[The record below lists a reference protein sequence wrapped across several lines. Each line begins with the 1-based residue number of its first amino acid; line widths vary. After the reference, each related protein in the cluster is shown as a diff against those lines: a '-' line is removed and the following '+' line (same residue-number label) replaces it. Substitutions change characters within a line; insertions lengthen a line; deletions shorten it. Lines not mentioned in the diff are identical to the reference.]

1 MWTDRQKGAQTANAK
16 TISLR
21 LNRGK
26 PVLSTG
32 YLVSCSRTQRS
43 ATGEGRSRNPSISGQ
58 ALYHDCAPQL
68 GSVLCR
74 YDTCPTQY
82 APDLRGSILCMQ
94 GTQYAP
100 RESILCMEHFVA
112 LHTVCTVLSPWN
124 QRSRSHILKIC
135 QRIVLRIPVSFLT
148 EGVNI

>member
-1 MWTDRQKGAQTANAK
+1 MN
-16 TISLR
+16 
-21 LNRGK
+21 
-26 PVLSTG
+26 TG

-43 ATGEGRSRNPSISGQ
+43 ASGEARTRNPSISGQ

-68 GSVLCR
+68 GSILCR

-112 LHTVCTVLSPWN
+112 LQCANKIVPDQHEQSDKGLFVC
-124 QRSRSHILKIC
+124 
-135 QRIVLRIPVSFLT
+135 FL
-148 EGVNI
+148 